1 LAPGLLTREQ
11 HIEKK
16 LLIGV
21 AAMFWSIWLCCNDVV
36 FTFKP
41 KPSIMQVLFRATY
54 WLGFWK
60 LLQKEQPQHEILAV
74 CRSLEVVAME
84 IFASHGWRSNA
95 RLEGA

>member
-1 LAPGLLTREQ
+1 
-11 HIEKK
+11 
-16 LLIGV
+16 
-21 AAMFWSIWLCCNDVV
+21 MFWSIWLCCNDVV